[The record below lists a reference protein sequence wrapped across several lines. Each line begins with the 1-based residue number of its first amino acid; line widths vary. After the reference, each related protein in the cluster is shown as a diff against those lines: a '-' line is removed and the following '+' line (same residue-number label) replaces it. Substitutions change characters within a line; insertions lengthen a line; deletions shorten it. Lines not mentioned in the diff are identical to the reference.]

1 MTSVEQLKSGAN
13 KLIRACTLNRSNT
26 VLDILTSIFKQVQVL
41 VISKPHAGFLLRA
54 GTRVIYPAMAVHV
67 PAIVEEGR
75 FLLFLASANDRH
87 AFALN
92 IAASTSHRQ
101 VSER

>member
-1 MTSVEQLKSGAN
+1 MLFISNGYITTRIQLKW
-13 KLIRACTLNRSNT
+13 
-26 VLDILTSIFKQVQVL
+26 DIL
-41 VISKPHAGFLLRA
+41 LRLQSNYCDNFSSLPENSVH
-54 GTRVIYPAMAVHV
+54 TNTIYPANVL
-67 PAIVEEGR
+67 VEEGR

-101 VSER
+101 VSDRHSCINEYLAIQTVVDM